1 MHKTKALALIL
12 LLSLLL
18 TACQNP
24 GHRPYGVYLPLAQDK
39 QTDYTI
45 VSYLSNAA
53 PVRSF
58 AVDLLAR
65 TGAIYRL
72 VSQPAGKT
80 IYIGTAGQLRTPGAA
95 ALSYTEYEL
104 WIDETDNLYICMSE
118 ESVAEEVLSCVT
130 ELVIR
135 IEDGSYG
142 IDRGSC
148 TVRDITS
155 ITEAIPVFEPAA
167 GGEPQLHNCGSG
179 NYMAR
184 YTGITA
190 GSADSDI
197 AAYDA
202 ALAAAGYQ
210 LYQANRIG
218 ENRFATYIKGD
229 TLLHY
234 DYFAAIGEFRIIYGP
249 QTALFQNV
257 PVTDYEQAVT
267 PSVSIIEGT
276 EDVLCMVVQLA
287 DGSFIVIDGGWDS
300 SGWQIKTLNAGQPSE
315 LTARYYRDA
324 DKDMQVLYDFL
335 KQRAPGGKPRVTW
348 TITHANPDHI
358 LLPTRFIREYKG
370 RFDLEMVIYNFPDL
384 RSMELDSLPGM
395 TTSPLILNS
404 CISSFQKAVT
414 ECYPLAQRY
423 VYHTGEKLFLPGGE
437 IEFLFTPEDYYPAR
451 ATGVGCTSGVW
462 RLTVGGRTLPITGD
476 ADASLCGRLC
486 ETFGSYLAS
495 DMLQV
500 PAHGTAGSLAFYQLV
515 DPAVCFWPC
524 QQRHLDHD
532 GRHQGVRAGYEFNAF
547 LRRSQRVTAHYS
559 NSRTHTVLLPS
570 LEEQREA

>member
-257 PVTDYEQAVT
+257 PVTDYE
-267 PSVSIIEGT
+267 
-276 EDVLCMVVQLA
+276 
-287 DGSFIVIDGGWDS
+287 
-300 SGWQIKTLNAGQPSE
+300 
-315 LTARYYRDA
+315 
-324 DKDMQVLYDFL
+324 
-335 KQRAPGGKPRVTW
+335 
-348 TITHANPDHI
+348 
-358 LLPTRFIREYKG
+358 
-370 RFDLEMVIYNFPDL
+370 
-384 RSMELDSLPGM
+384 
-395 TTSPLILNS
+395 
-404 CISSFQKAVT
+404 
-414 ECYPLAQRY
+414 
-423 VYHTGEKLFLPGGE
+423 
-437 IEFLFTPEDYYPAR
+437 
-451 ATGVGCTSGVW
+451 
-462 RLTVGGRTLPITGD
+462 
-476 ADASLCGRLC
+476 
-486 ETFGSYLAS
+486 
-495 DMLQV
+495 
-500 PAHGTAGSLAFYQLV
+500 
-515 DPAVCFWPC
+515 
-524 QQRHLDHD
+524 
-532 GRHQGVRAGYEFNAF
+532 
-547 LRRSQRVTAHYS
+547 
-559 NSRTHTVLLPS
+559 
-570 LEEQREA
+570 

>member
-1 MHKTKALALIL
+1 
-12 LLSLLL
+12 
-18 TACQNP
+18 
-24 GHRPYGVYLPLAQDK
+24 
-39 QTDYTI
+39 
-45 VSYLSNAA
+45 
-53 PVRSF
+53 
-58 AVDLLAR
+58 
-65 TGAIYRL
+65 
-72 VSQPAGKT
+72 
-80 IYIGTAGQLRTPGAA
+80 
-95 ALSYTEYEL
+95 
-104 WIDETDNLYICMSE
+104 
-118 ESVAEEVLSCVT
+118 
-130 ELVIR
+130 
-135 IEDGSYG
+135 
-142 IDRGSC
+142 
-148 TVRDITS
+148 
-155 ITEAIPVFEPAA
+155 
-167 GGEPQLHNCGSG
+167 
-179 NYMAR
+179 
-184 YTGITA
+184 
-190 GSADSDI
+190 
-197 AAYDA
+197 
-202 ALAAAGYQ
+202 
-210 LYQANRIG
+210 
-218 ENRFATYIKGD
+218 
-229 TLLHY
+229 
-234 DYFAAIGEFRIIYGP
+234 
-249 QTALFQNV
+249 
-257 PVTDYEQAVT
+257 
-267 PSVSIIEGT
+267 
-276 EDVLCMVVQLA
+276 MVVQLA

-462 RLTVGGRTLPITGD
+462 RLTVGGRTLLITGD